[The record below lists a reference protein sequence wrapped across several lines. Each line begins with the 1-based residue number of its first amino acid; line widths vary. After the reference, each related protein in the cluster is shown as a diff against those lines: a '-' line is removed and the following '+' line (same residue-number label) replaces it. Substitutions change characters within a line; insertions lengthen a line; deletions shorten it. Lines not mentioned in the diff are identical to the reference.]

1 MASITT
7 RVTAGTGATVKNAP
21 LTNTEID
28 NNFIN
33 INSAKQETAD
43 CVSTN
48 TANKV
53 VQRDASGNF
62 SAGTITAALSG
73 NATTATTATNIA
85 GGAAGTLPYNSATGT
100 TAQLAA
106 GTSGQVLRS
115 NGAGA
120 PSWMDQSSIAAGSAS
135 SATSA
140 TQYNGVVQPTFVE
153 SVKSGFNL
161 SGGGTIAVD
170 ASGYITW
177 STRFIVLASGRGAN
191 FATSG
196 YFDIANPGS
205 SVTITGVGGA
215 GNVVT
220 NGSGGIPLSTWQ
232 ALYYILPI
240 GSASSSVAGNYR
252 ICGYTADQDIP
263 YNWVLICFRNGDD
276 GFFYFPHG
284 LKLAAGTS
292 AQQAYLGSNFQVN
305 SLGVGTA
312 GSGTAGQIRAT
323 NTITAFYSDRRLKTE
338 IDKIENALDKI
349 DKLTGVIY
357 TQNKLAEEF
366 GYNDYERQVGLYA
379 QDVKEVQPEAV
390 KPAPF
395 DIAEDGTSKTGEN
408 YLTVQYEKLIP
419 LLVEGIK
426 ELRAELKALKG

>member
-7 RVTAGTGATVKNAP
+7 RVTTGTGATVKNAP
-21 LTNTEID
+21 LTNAEID

-33 INSAKQETAD
+33 LNSAKQETAD

-53 VQRDASGNF
+53 VQRDGSGNF

-85 GGAAGTLPYNSATGT
+85 GGAAGTIPYNSAAGT

-120 PSWMDQSSIAAGSAS
+120 PTWMDQSSIAAGSAS
-135 SATSA
+135 TATSA
-140 TQYNGVVQPTFVE
+140 TQYNGVAQTSFVE
-153 SVKSGFNL
+153 SLKANFNIT
-161 SGGGTIAVD
+161 GGGTISVD
-170 ASGYITW
+170 GSGYITW
-177 STRFIVLASGRGAN
+177 STRFIVIANGNGSN
-191 FATSG
+191 FAASG
-196 YFDIANPGS
+196 YFDISNPGS

-220 NGSGGIPLSTWQ
+220 NGSGGIPLGSWQ

-240 GSASSSVAGNYR
+240 GSTNGSVAGNYR
-252 ICGYTADQDIP
+252 IASYTSAMDVP
-263 YNWVLICFRNGDD
+263 YNWILICVRNGDD
-276 GFFYFPHG
+276 GYFYFPQG
-284 LKLAAGTS
+284 LQLATGTS
-292 AQQAYLGSNFQVN
+292 SSYTYLGANFQTN
-305 SLGVGTA
+305 SLGVGTG

-338 IDKIENALDKI
+338 LGKIENALDKI
-349 DKLTGVIY
+349 DQLTGIIY

-366 GYNDYERQVGLYA
+366 GYNDYEEQVGLYA
-379 QDVKEVQPEAV
+379 QDVQKVQPQAV

-395 DIAEDGTSKTGEN
+395 DIAEDGSSKTGDN

-426 ELRAELKALKG
+426 ELRVEINALKG